1 MNFAALDLNLL
12 RVDATMRGRS
22 VTRAGEQIGLS
33 QLAAS
38 AALNRCFPLDD
49 RLFGRCGN
57 KLPPMPQAAD
67 LAEPVREAMG
77 NFERTA
83 LLGDGAGSGPCRMI
97 AALPRPI
104 ADAFAACLGLACYED
119 RIAGGSH
126 ALAPPTRWQ
135 SRTPMAPGANRGD
148 IAGSRYSGRRL
159 RLHGR
164 QLLLRLA

>member
-12 RVDATMRGRS
+12 RVDATMRERS

-38 AALNRCFPLDD
+38 AAFNRCFPLDD
-49 RLFGRCGN
+49 QLFGRCGN
-57 KLPPMPQAAD
+57 RLAPQAED
-67 LAEPVREAMG
+67 LAEPAREAMV

-83 LLGDGAGSGPCRMI
+83 LLGDGARSGPCRMI

-126 ALAPPTRWQ
+126 ALAPPPRWQ

-148 IAGSRYSGRRL
+148 IVGSRYSGRWL
-159 RLHGR
+159 RLHGW